1 MRWLDN
7 ITDSVDMDMCK
18 LWEMMKEREA
28 WCATMHGVAKGQT

>member
-28 WCATMHGVAKGQT
+28 WCATMQGVAKGQT